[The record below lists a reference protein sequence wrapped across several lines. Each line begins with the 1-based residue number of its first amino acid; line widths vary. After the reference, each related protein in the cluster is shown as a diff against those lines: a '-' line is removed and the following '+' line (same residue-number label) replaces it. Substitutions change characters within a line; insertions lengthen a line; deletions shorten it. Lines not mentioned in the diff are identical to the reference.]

1 MKPTLS
7 ERAKDLLQME
17 TQLDNLGFRR
27 NNKRNESLSLLN
39 QSQQRPNTG
48 LQESSLRTYS
58 ALGESFMLL
67 NDDFKNDVPSSDRNN
82 SLSSMVMRSESTK
95 TTMPIR
101 SNTVNISSTPSTVTT
116 VTSLLN
122 ENSLNSIAQI
132 VPYLTSLV
140 SQPQTSVATE
150 QKKDS
155 IPNDNIEWNEQSLFL
170 PRKATD
176 QKHNSED
183 TELSSTASSEG
194 IKRLL
199 VTIAT
204 LRKCDNCMR
213 D

>member
-1 MKPTLS
+1 VKPTLS